1 MQLKAP
7 LIMLGLSVGLA
18 GVLVAS
24 GAGLRR
30 EPPAPPSPS
39 APVPA
44 EADAAVGQLVLRT
57 CGGCH
62 GLETLSHNP
71 QDAAGWTK
79 TVALMQ
85 QLGAQV
91 DPNDQAAL
99 IAYLARHFGPG
110 QQ

>member
-1 MQLKAP
+1 MKGAMNFKAP
-7 LIMLGLSVGLA
+7 LFMLGLAVALA
-18 GVLVAS
+18 LVLVVA
-24 GAGLRR
+24 GAGLK
-30 EPPAPPSPS
+30 PAAAEPSPS

-44 EADAAVGQLVLRT
+44 EADAAVGQLVLKS

-91 DPNDQAAL
+91 DPNDQPAL
-99 IAYLARHFGPG
+99 IAYLSRHFGK
-110 QQ
+110 

>member
-1 MQLKAP
+1 MHFKAP
-7 LIMLGLSVGLA
+7 LFMLGLALA
-18 GVLVAS
+18 LALVLVLT
-24 GAGLRR
+24 GAGLK
-30 EPPAPPSPS
+30 PASVTEPSPS

-44 EADAAVGQLVLRT
+44 EADAAVGQMVLT
-57 CGGCH
+57 SCGGCH

-91 DPNDQAAL
+91 SPDEAPQL
-99 IAYLARHFGPG
+99 IAYLARHFGK
-110 QQ
+110 

>member
-1 MQLKAP
+1 MNLRAP
-7 LIMLGLSVGLA
+7 LFMLGLALA
-18 GVLVAS
+18 LALVLVAA
-24 GAGLRR
+24 GAGLARGG
-30 EPPAPPSPS
+30 PVAPSPS

-44 EADAAVGQLVLRT
+44 EADAAVGQLVLTT

-91 DPNDQAAL
+91 NPNDRAAL
-99 IAYLARHFGPG
+99 IAYLARHFGP
-110 QQ
+110 QP

>member
-1 MQLKAP
+1 MHFKAP
-7 LIMLGLSVGLA
+7 LFMLGLALA
-18 GVLVAS
+18 LALVLVLT
-24 GAGLRR
+24 GAGLK
-30 EPPAPPSPS
+30 PASVAEPSPS

-44 EADAAVGQLVLRT
+44 EADAAVGQMVLT
-57 CGGCH
+57 SCGGCH

-91 DPNDQAAL
+91 NPNDQAAL
-99 IAYLARHFGPG
+99 VAYLARHFGP
-110 QQ
+110 QP